1 MDEQNLETQP
11 KGEESGED
19 QNQENS
25 SEEKK
30 LNPVLWIILIVGA
43 AMLDLFQ
50 AGISAMTMAILG
62 TIINFFIDIL
72 VGMSL
77 ALFFALK
84 GMLDWK
90 LGVSLILGF
99 AAEFFT
105 GGIAPAWLFDILYA
119 FIVTDG
125 KNFAGMV
132 PVIGETARE
141 AALAVMSKGKSV
153 EKQASLRART
163 DQLKERDKTYMS
175 KNKAFN
181 KNNKKDGQSPEGDSQ
196 TGNSGEIQGGGE
208 DYSI

>member
-11 KGEESGED
+11 KGEESGGD

-30 LNPVLWIILIVGA
+30 LNPVLWIILIIGA

-50 AGISAMTMAILG
+50 AGISAMTMATLG
-62 TIINFFIDIL
+62 TIINFLIDIL

-84 GMLDWK
+84 GILDWR
-90 LGVSLILGF
+90 LGFSLILGF

-105 GGIAPAWLFDILYA
+105 GGIAPAWLLDILYA
-119 FIVTDG
+119 FIITDG

-153 EKQASLRART
+153 EKQAART
-163 DQLKERDKTYMS
+163 NQLKERDKTYMS

>member
-11 KGEESGED
+11 KGEESGGD

-43 AMLDLFQ
+43 ATLDLFQ
-50 AGISAMTMAILG
+50 AGISVMTAGTLG
-62 TIINFFIDIL
+62 TIINFLIDIL

-84 GMLDWK
+84 GILDWR
-90 LGVSLILGF
+90 LGFSLILGF

-105 GGIAPAWLFDILYA
+105 GGIAPAWLLDILYA
-119 FIVTDG
+119 FIITDG

-153 EKQASLRART
+153 EKQAART
-163 DQLKERDKTYMS
+163 NQLKERDKTYMS

-196 TGNSGEIQGGGE
+196 TGNSGEIQGGGA

>member
-11 KGEESGED
+11 KGEEGGGD

-43 AMLDLFQ
+43 AILDLGQ
-50 AGISAMTMAILG
+50 AGISAITAGTLG
-62 TIINFFIDIL
+62 TIINFLIDIL

-84 GMLDWK
+84 GILDWR
-90 LGVSLILGF
+90 LGFSLILGF

-105 GGIAPAWLFDILYA
+105 GGIAPAWLLDILYA
-119 FIVTDG
+119 FIITDG

-153 EKQASLRART
+153 EKQAART
-163 DQLKERDKTYMS
+163 NQLKERDKTYMS

-196 TGNSGEIQGGGE
+196 TGNSGEIQGGGA